1 MRDCSAVSGSV
12 PTLSDLATA
21 WEQHGEAALARTAV
35 EYPDRFVG
43 ICAHLLPKDVSVS
56 LSARV
61 PGNLEPDDWSIA
73 LATFEAIKR
82 ALPDAS
88 ERSPGQVLD
97 FVLDAIRQGDAKP
110 PDRGCTEKPLGK
122 LTLKHQQNRGFLDC
136 PVLCVKTGV
145 YPHG

>member
-1 MRDCSAVSGSV
+1 MPAEG
-12 PTLSDLATA
+12 LDLIDVGDLERQQGKQLDAENGGYVVTTA

-56 LSARV
+56 LSARI

-73 LATFEAIKR
+73 LATFEAIKQ

-88 ERSPGQVLD
+88 SRSPCEVLD
-97 FVLDAIRQGDAKP
+97 FVLAAIRQAGAKLIE
-110 PDRGCTEKPLGK
+110 R
-122 LTLKHQQNRGFLDC
+122 
-136 PVLCVKTGV
+136 
-145 YPHG
+145 

>member
-1 MRDCSAVSGSV
+1 METENKHNPEPNPPARRVNGRMWQTGESGNPHGRPIGARGRFSERFIA
-12 PTLSDLATA
+12 DLATA

-56 LSARV
+56 LSARL
-61 PGNLEPDDWSIA
+61 PGNLDQEDWQIA

-88 ERSPGQVLD
+88 ERSPGEVLD
-97 FVLDAIRQGDAKP
+97 FVLGAIRAADAKP
-110 PDRGCTEKPLGK
+110 LIEG
-122 LTLKHQQNRGFLDC
+122 
-136 PVLCVKTGV
+136 
-145 YPHG
+145 